1 MKNLIVTGASGN
13 LGSAVVNKFVSEKWN
28 VTGTVQQGSN
38 KVSEN
43 ENENYSS
50 LDLLDS
56 SACTSFMNSTIE
68 GSGNIDVAVLTVG
81 GFAMGEITNT
91 NIEDINKQY
100 ELNFQTAYNIAQP
113 VFLQMMKQEGGII
126 FLLGSRP
133 GMEVGK
139 GTKSIA
145 YALSKSLIF
154 RLSEIMNADAAGKNV
169 KTIVLV
175 PNIIDTPQNR
185 KSMPDADFSKWMT
198 PAAIAEIIYNNSL
211 KKVDDLPGVIVL

>member
-1 MKNLIVTGASGN
+1 MKNLIITGASGN
-13 LGSAVVNKFVSEKWN
+13 LGSAVVNKFISENWN
-28 VTGTVQQGSN
+28 VTGTVHQGSM
-38 KVSEN
+38 KVSKN

-56 SACTSFMNSTIE
+56 SACKSFINSAIE
-68 GSGNIDVAVLTVG
+68 HSGNIDATVLTAG
-81 GFAMGEITNT
+81 GFAMGDISNT

-100 ELNFQTAYNIAQP
+100 ELNFQTAYNIARP
-113 VFLQMMKQEGGII
+113 VFLQMMKQESGII
-126 FLLGSRP
+126 FLVGSRP
-133 GMEVGK
+133 GMDVSK

-154 RLSEIMNADAAGKNV
+154 RLSEIMNAEAAGKNV

-211 KKVDDLPGVIVL
+211 KKADDLPGIIEL

>member
-13 LGSAVVNKFVSEKWN
+13 LGCAVVNKFISEKWN
-28 VTGTVQQGSN
+28 VAGTVQQGSN

-43 ENENYSS
+43 KNENYIS

-56 SACTSFMNSTIE
+56 SACTSFINSAIDR
-68 GSGNIDVAVLTVG
+68 SGNIDAAVLTAG
-81 GFAMGEITNT
+81 GFAMGNISDTS
-91 NIEDINKQY
+91 IEDINKQY

-113 VFLQMMKQEGGII
+113 VFLQMIKQQSGII
-126 FLLGSRP
+126 FLLGSKP
-133 GMEVGK
+133 GMDVNK

-154 RLSEIMNADAAGKNV
+154 RLSEILNAEAAGKNI
-169 KTIVLV
+169 KIIVLV

-198 PAAIAEIIYNNSL
+198 PAAIAEIIFNSSL
-211 KKVDDLPGVIVL
+211 KKVDDLQTVIVL

>member
-13 LGSAVVNKFVSEKWN
+13 LGNAVVEKFISENWN
-28 VTGTVQQGSN
+28 VTGTVHDGST

-43 ENENYSS
+43 KNENYIS
-50 LDLLDS
+50 LDLLDN
-56 SACTSFMNSTIE
+56 SACESFINSAIE
-68 GSGNIDVAVLTVG
+68 RSGNIDAAVLTAG
-81 GFAMGEITNT
+81 GFAMGSIAETK
-91 NIEDINKQY
+91 IEDINKQY
-100 ELNFQTAYNIAQP
+100 ELNFQTAYNIARP
-113 VFLQMMKQEGGII
+113 VFLQMMKQESGII

>member
-13 LGSAVVNKFVSEKWN
+13 LGNAVVEKFISENWN
-28 VTGTVQQGSN
+28 VTGTVHDGST

-43 ENENYSS
+43 KNENYIS
-50 LDLLDS
+50 LDLLDN
-56 SACTSFMNSTIE
+56 SACESFINSAIE
-68 GSGNIDVAVLTVG
+68 RSGNIDAAVLTAG
-81 GFAMGEITNT
+81 GFAMGSIAETK
-91 NIEDINKQY
+91 IEDINKQY
-100 ELNFQTAYNIAQP
+100 ELNFQTAYNIARP
-113 VFLQMMKQEGGII
+113 VFLQMMKQESGII
-126 FLLGSRP
+126 FLLGSKP
-133 GMEVGK
+133 GMDVSK

-185 KSMPDADFSKWMT
+185 KSM
-198 PAAIAEIIYNNSL
+198 
-211 KKVDDLPGVIVL
+211 